1 MNKKNS
7 RNYPE
12 DGFPDL
18 KTGIQKWEILT
29 MVGSLFVIGFLM
41 YLILFMD

>member
-29 MVGSLFVIGFLM
+29 MVGSLFVIDILM
-41 YLILFMD
+41 CLILYMD

>member
-18 KTGIQKWEILT
+18 KMGIQKWEILT

-41 YLILFMD
+41 YLILYVD

>member
-7 RNYPE
+7 RNNPK

-18 KTGIQKWEILT
+18 KTGVQKWEILA
-29 MVGSLFVIGFLM
+29 MVGSLFVIGVLM
-41 YLILFMD
+41 CLILYMD

>member
-12 DGFPDL
+12 DGLPDL

>member
-7 RNYPE
+7 RNNPK

-18 KTGIQKWEILT
+18 KMGIQRWEILT
-29 MVGSLFVIGFLM
+29 MVGSLFVIGLLI